1 MAAEDVTKYRSAVG
15 KILYIAPDRPDI
27 QFVAQGL
34 ASLMQ
39 RPDQEGMEGNATC
52 EFLFVGDH

>member
-1 MAAEDVTKYRSAVG
+1 MTSENVTKYRSSVG
-15 KILYIAPDRPDI
+15 KLLYISPDRPDV

-39 RPDQEGMEGNATC
+39 RPTKRASCLNMVPKEE
-52 EFLFVGDH
+52 VS